1 MVSTRATITIR
12 TPGQPTTTIR
22 VKDVI
27 LNMDTPVA
35 RVDSIECT
43 EIGYEHIGPTIVTL
57 KGELDKLIL
66 GLYANAKPKK
76 RKKK

>member
-22 VKDVI
+22 VKDVV
-27 LNMDTPVA
+27 LNLDTPVA
-35 RVDSIECT
+35 QFDPVECIEYSP
-43 EIGYEHIGPTIVTL
+43 IGRPTIVTL